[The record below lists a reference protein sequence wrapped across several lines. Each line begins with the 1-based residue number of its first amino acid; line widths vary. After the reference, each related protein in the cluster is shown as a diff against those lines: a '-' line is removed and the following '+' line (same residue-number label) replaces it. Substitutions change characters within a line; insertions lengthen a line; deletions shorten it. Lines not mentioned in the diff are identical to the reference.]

1 MTTYLKKGDKLN
13 SPHGVYTIE
22 SVIGRGAT
30 AVAYL
35 TSYDNGRGL
44 VSRRVLKECYPTHLN
59 ITRTDSGE
67 LVCKANHKVKFEE
80 IKKQFEDSGAIQN
93 EVRNISGIKNHIPPI
108 TNILH
113 SNNTVYLDIIEF
125 EGEVWDRKSMPTL
138 LERVRICLSVS
149 KLVKLLHDSNYLC
162 LDLKPSNIYILNTV
176 TAAEDYPHFIDFD
189 SVRKKNKLSF
199 GNSLSFTK
207 TWSAPEQRNPF
218 GYHKINEATDI
229 YALGEL
235 VFWSV
240 FNRHSTYEENRPFS
254 EYNFSENTEFAQ
266 ELQRKTVQAL
276 LTSIFEN
283 TIITS
288 VKRRFQ
294 TVDKLIEL
302 LEALVDELQ
311 KKEYLITSLPEPNQF
326 FVGRDIELCNIQ
338 KYLENNKKVFL
349 YGVSGIGKSEIA
361 KQYIKQ
367 SSKKYKDILYWVYSG
382 DLDAMICDETNVK
395 ITNIEQNQEQSN
407 SSYCRYKLS
416 KLKEL
421 LDDNSLIVIDNFDI
435 SEADNNQKA
444 TWDLLMS
451 LPGKILI
458 TTKVK
463 QLENVLTIE
472 EIASKESL
480 RKLFIYNYCGDEN
493 TLGSSASVVDEIVD
507 VLCNH
512 TLLIELIAK
521 QARNTSPSCILESLK
536 QTGFESFSKDYI
548 GLRKDG
554 QSLNATIQEHI
565 YSVFK
570 MSSMT
575 FEQKCVLTKIAL
587 MPPAGIGCADFKT
600 FYSIKT
606 FNDINWLIDNG
617 WIYRENGAN
626 ALLKIHPII
635 AKIAMEASR
644 ANEDVI
650 NKVLTDSIE
659 AIGRR
664 NKPNNFVPIEYGTET
679 ETSFEKVRVK
689 CADSIAES
697 LITFGIHNKRAAVLL
712 TRYVGDYLK
721 YGNRQ
726 FKFTACTRAISIFK
740 ETCCN
745 DKYSAI
751 VECSYQ
757 RYAALLNVFS
767 KKEEAIRLA
776 EERLKVTIKN
786 KDYIST
792 TWWCSILAG
801 LYTLDSIKGYYYYF
815 KTVKYYKKVEKLLK
829 SKTIN
834 CTDGSNIIDNF
845 DYDYLSSNI
854 LGYAVSSALSLAT
867 HIENLEARDLYNQKA
882 SRYAFRQA
890 NKIRTCIQVDQE
902 LHNTPNSIEIKINE
916 ARIAFLSCDYSAALD
931 ILNSIVDMYERN
943 SSIETTTHLRVH
955 YFMANIAFLLED
967 FVTAEHE
974 LEVCVDINKK
984 LQRGN
989 DYSLCISLG
998 RVYTEMKN
1006 LEKASELNES
1016 LYQEILTL
1024 DDDVKEIYLPGVTY
1038 NIACLNVLQGNKKK
1052 ALYKFFEA
1060 IKLYGM
1066 INNDEDS
1073 KNLGIARSYHRGANL
1088 CTSDVSLLTRIHRKD
1103 GEDATCKWMFE
1114 KAIEYYKLSIN
1125 KNHPDYVRCLQEFKS
1140 LNK

>member
-125 EGEVWDRKSMPTL
+125 EGELWDRKSMPTL

-176 TAAEDYPHFIDFD
+176 TTAEDYPHFIDFD

-338 KYLENNKKVFL
+338 KHLENNKKIFI

-361 KQYIKQ
+361 RQYIKQ

-395 ITNIEQNQEQSN
+395 IANIERNQEQSN

-421 LDDNSLIVIDNFDI
+421 LDDESLIVIDNFDI
-435 SEADNNQKA
+435 AEADNNQKA

-472 EIASKESL
+472 EISSKESL
-480 RKLFIYNYCGDEN
+480 RRLFIHNYNGDEN
-493 TLGSSASVVDEIVD
+493 TLGSSENVVDEIID
-507 VLCNH
+507 LLCNH

-565 YSVFK
+565 HNVFK
-570 MSSMT
+570 MSSMA

-587 MPPAGIGCADFKT
+587 MPSSGIDCADFKT

-644 ANEDVI
+644 VNEDVI

-740 ETCCN
+740 EIYRN
-745 DKYSAI
+745 DEYSAI
-751 VECSYQ
+751 VEHSYQ
-757 RYAALLNVFS
+757 LYASLLNVFS
-767 KKEEAIRLA
+767 NKAEAIKLA
-776 EERLKVTIKN
+776 EERLKVTAKN
-786 KDYIST
+786 KDYINT
-792 TWWCSILAG
+792 TWWCSILTG
-801 LYTLDSIKGYYYYF
+801 FYTLDSIKGLCCYF
-815 KTVKYYKKVEKLLK
+815 RTLKYYKKAGKLLN

-834 CTDGSNIIDNF
+834 RTNSSKAIDNF
-845 DYDYLSSNI
+845 DYDYLSSTI
-854 LGYAVSSALSLAT
+854 VGYLTNCGLSFAT
-867 HIENLEARDLYNQKA
+867 HMENSEVGTLYNLKGSKYMLKRA
-882 SRYAFRQA
+882 IKMRS
-890 NKIRTCIQVDQE
+890 CIPTDTE
-902 LHNTPNSIEIKINE
+902 LHNSANSIEIKIDE
-916 ARIAFLSCDYSAALD
+916 ARIAFLSCDFTKAMN
-931 ILNSIVDMYERN
+931 ILKSVVDMYESN
-943 SSIETTTHLRVH
+943 SSIETATHFRVH
-955 YFMANIAFLLED
+955 YFIANIAFLLGD
-967 FVTAEHE
+967 FATAERE
-974 LEVCVDINKK
+974 LEKCVDINKK

-989 DYSLCISLG
+989 DYSLRISLG
-998 RVYTEMKN
+998 RAYTEMKN
-1006 LEKASELNES
+1006 LELSAQLNES

-1024 DDDVKEIYLPGVTY
+1024 DDDDKAIHLPGATY
-1038 NIACLNVLQGNKKK
+1038 NIACLNTLQGNKKK
-1052 ALYKFFEA
+1052 ALHKFFEA
-1060 IKLYGM
+1060 IKLYGF
-1066 INNDEDS
+1066 IRNNEDG
-1073 KNLGIARSYHRGANL
+1073 KNLGIARCYHRIANL
-1088 CTSDVSLLTRIHRKD
+1088 CTEDTSLLTRIHRKD
-1103 GEDATCKWMFE
+1103 GEEATCNWLLE
-1114 KAIEYYKLSIN
+1114 RAIDYYKLSVA
-1125 KNHPDYVRCLQEFKS
+1125 KRHPDYVRCIQEFKS